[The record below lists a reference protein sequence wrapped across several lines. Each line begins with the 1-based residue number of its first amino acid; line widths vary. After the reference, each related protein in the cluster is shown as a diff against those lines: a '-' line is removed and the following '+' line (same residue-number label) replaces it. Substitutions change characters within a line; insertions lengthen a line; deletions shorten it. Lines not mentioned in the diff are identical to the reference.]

1 MNADIFILCSIETA
15 FCKKKR
21 NQFGLRIPTKDE
33 IASGS
38 LPTGGRKLFGWRI
51 DSHSSS
57 LEWSGLV
64 GQVELSRPW
73 STITSG
79 DEKKV
84 AANES
89 KLVTG
94 ESIK

>member
-1 MNADIFILCSIETA
+1 MNEDIFILCSIETA

-64 GQVELSRPW
+64 GQ
-73 STITSG
+73 